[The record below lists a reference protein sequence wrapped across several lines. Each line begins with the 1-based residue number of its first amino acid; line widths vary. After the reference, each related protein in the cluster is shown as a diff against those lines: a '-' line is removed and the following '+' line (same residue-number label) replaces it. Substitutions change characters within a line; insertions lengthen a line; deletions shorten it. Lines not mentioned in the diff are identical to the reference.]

1 MRRRRH
7 YSLFSS
13 VPPTE
18 NGSLEVGVARMVKI
32 IEFSLNETAYFSRYF
47 KTHVGGSPIELR
59 KSMAIFQP

>member
-1 MRRRRH
+1 
-7 YSLFSS
+7 

-47 KTHVGGSPIELR
+47 KTHAGGSPIELR
-59 KSMAIFQP
+59 KRWLSSSPDVQKQR